1 MSEHKTMTVRLPA
14 AQAEALALVA
24 SVDNM
29 PVSEVVRAAI
39 AVHIAQRQ
47 NDSAFRRGLEDQIER
62 AQQLLVGAEGRP

>member
-1 MSEHKTMTVRLPA
+1 MTVRLPA

-39 AVHIAQRQ
+39 ADHIAQRQ
-47 NDSAFRRGLEDQIER
+47 SDSAFRRGLESQIER
-62 AQQLLVGAEGRP
+62 AQKLLVATEARS